1 MRPLKVPAAGAK
13 PGKPAKPQRPQADP
27 APSKWRY
34 RMERLWLTPLFRAM
48 IRTGIPSFGFVF
60 LFTWYINDEAR
71 LQAITDTWQGWVRTV
86 QDRPEFTVSLLRIE
100 GASEQLQAD
109 IVEVLPVDLPLSQFQ
124 LDIDKLR
131 ALLLSLDP
139 VLEAEV
145 RVKAGGVLLLK
156 VTERTPAVAWQR
168 GDEIEVLDA
177 TGHRVATLPDLG
189 SAGSLPLIA
198 GEGAET
204 AVPEALTLIAAAA
217 PITDRLVGL
226 ARIGN
231 RRWDVVLTRGQRIA
245 LPEVAPAAALD
256 RALAMQSARDVLD
269 RDVEI
274 VDLRLPDRPVLRLTP
289 LARDALRQTQE
300 RERLTFTNIQT
311 EGNE

>member
-1 MRPLKVPAAGAK
+1 MRPLNPSPAATK
-13 PGKPAKPQRPQADP
+13 TRNPGRPARQSDP

-34 RMERLWLTPLFRAM
+34 RMERLWLTPLFRGSVR
-48 IRTGIPSFGFVF
+48 IGIPTFGAVA
-60 LFTWYINDEAR
+60 LCVWYVSDAGRIEA
-71 LQAITDTWQGWVRTV
+71 AVDTWQGWVRAV
-86 QDRPEFTVSLLRIE
+86 QDRPEFTVGLLRIE

-109 IVEVLPVDLPLSQFQ
+109 ITEVLPVDLPLSQFQ
-124 LDIDKLR
+124 LDIEELR
-131 ALLLSLDP
+131 SLLLSLDP

-145 RVKAGGVLLLK
+145 RVKSGGVLLLK
-156 VTERTPAVAWQR
+156 VTERTPAIAWMR
-168 GDEIEVLDA
+168 GDEVEVLDA
-177 TGHRVATLPDLG
+177 TGHRVATLPDVTA
-189 SAGSLPLIA
+189 AGALPLIA
-198 GEGAET
+198 GEGAER

-226 ARIGN
+226 TRIGN

-274 VDLRLPDRPVLRLTP
+274 VDLRLPDRPVLRLAP
-289 LARDALRQTQE
+289 DAREALRRMQDA
-300 RERLTFTNIQT
+300 ERLTFTKSET
-311 EGNE
+311 EANE